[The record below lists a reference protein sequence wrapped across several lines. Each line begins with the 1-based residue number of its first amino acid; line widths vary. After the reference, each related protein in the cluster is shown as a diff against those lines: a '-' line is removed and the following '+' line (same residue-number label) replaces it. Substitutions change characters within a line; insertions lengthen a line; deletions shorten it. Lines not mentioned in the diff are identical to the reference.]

1 MCDDYYSRKIRI
13 FASIM
18 KIRQQYKVREMAG
31 EHVIIMQGR
40 IGADMTK
47 VISLN
52 ATSLMLY
59 EALQGKEFGCED
71 VASLLVENY
80 DVEREIAERDATKW
94 IEKLR
99 ECGLI
104 ED

>member
-1 MCDDYYSRKIRI
+1 
-13 FASIM
+13 M
-18 KIRQQYKVREMAG
+18 KIREQYKVREMAG

-40 IGADMTK
+40 VGADMTK

-52 ATSLMLY
+52 ATSHMLY
-59 EALQGKEFGCED
+59 EALQGRDFSVED
-71 VASLLVENY
+71 VVALLTENY
-80 DVEREIAERDATKW
+80 EVDNQTAERDAVAW

-99 ECGLI
+99 ECNLI

>member
-40 IGADMTK
+40 VGADMTK

-59 EALQGKEFGCED
+59 EALQGEPFAIDD
-71 VASLLVENY
+71 VVALLMENY
-80 DVEREIAERDATKW
+80 DVEREVAERDAAKW

-99 ECGLI
+99 ACGLI

>member
-1 MCDDYYSRKIRI
+1 
-13 FASIM
+13 
-18 KIRQQYKVREMAG
+18 
-31 EHVIIMQGR
+31 
-40 IGADMTK
+40 MTK

-59 EALQGKEFGCED
+59 EALQGEPFAIDD
-71 VASLLVENY
+71 VVALLMENY
-80 DVEREIAERDATKW
+80 DVEREVAERDAAKW

-99 ECGLI
+99 ACGLI